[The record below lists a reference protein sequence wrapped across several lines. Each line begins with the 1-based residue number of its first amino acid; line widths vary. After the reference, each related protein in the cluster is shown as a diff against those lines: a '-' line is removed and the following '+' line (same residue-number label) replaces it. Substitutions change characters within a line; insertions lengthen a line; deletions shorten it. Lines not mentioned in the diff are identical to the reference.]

1 MRIAVRVKP
10 GASRTAVGGSLD
22 GALVVRVTAR
32 AVEGQA
38 NDALLRALADAF
50 DVPRRKVTLVSG
62 ASARSKVVDIDGG
75 SEQVLAALLGAR

>member
-1 MRIAVRVKP
+1 MRVAVRVKP

-38 NDALLRALADAF
+38 NVALIRALAAAF
-50 DVPRRKVTLVSG
+50 GVPRRDVALVSG
-62 ASARSKVVDIDGG
+62 ATSRSKVVDIAGA
-75 SEQVLAALLGAR
+75 SEQVLAALLSAS